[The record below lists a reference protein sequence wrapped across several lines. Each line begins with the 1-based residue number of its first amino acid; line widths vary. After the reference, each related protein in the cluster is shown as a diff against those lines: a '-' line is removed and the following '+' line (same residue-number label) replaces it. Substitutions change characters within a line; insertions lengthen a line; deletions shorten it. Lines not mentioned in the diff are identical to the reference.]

1 MKSTT
6 GITLADVQQ
15 VYSGAEGDLWELI
28 MGEQI
33 HIGGFASSMDLA
45 QRAEIAAGSSG
56 VDLCCCNG
64 AGMRFLA
71 KYRQVGH
78 MTGVDATA
86 HVIERGQQRCRRDG
100 VADRVRFVQADV
112 CATGLEEGAY
122 DFVWG
127 EDAWC
132 YVEDKQALVREAAR
146 LLRRGGT
153 IAFTDWVEGSKP
165 LTGAEAERLLKF
177 MKFPNI
183 QDIEGYRSH
192 LREAGCQVQLAQDTG
207 RFAPYVDLYLK
218 MVGMQL
224 TGDALRLIGFDQA
237 TLGAIA
243 QEMQFMQQLANE
255 GKLVQGI
262 FVARKN

>member
-1 MKSTT
+1 MRSIHEIGLTQ
-6 GITLADVQQ
+6 VQE

-33 HIGGFASSMDLA
+33 HIGGFISSMDLA
-45 QRAEIAAGSSG
+45 QRAGIAAGSRG

-71 KYRQVGH
+71 KHCSVGS

-86 HVIERGQQRCRRDG
+86 KVIEQGRQRCVRDG
-100 VADRVRFVQADV
+100 VADRIRFVQADV
-112 CATGLEEGAY
+112 CATGLPRGSF

-132 YVEDKQALVREAAR
+132 YVKDKRALVNEAAALVRP
-146 LLRRGGT
+146 GGT
-153 IAFTDWVEGSKP
+153 IAFTDWVEGSTP
-165 LTGAEAERLLKF
+165 MTANEADRLLRF
-177 MKFPNI
+177 MKFPSFH
-183 QDIEGYRSH
+183 DIPGYRRD
-192 LREAGCQVQLAQDTG
+192 LEAAGCEVKIAEDTG

-218 MVGMQL
+218 MVGMQF

-237 TLGAIA
+237 MLGAIA
-243 QEMQFMQQLANE
+243 REMQFMQRLANE

-262 FVARKN
+262 FVARKK